1 MIKGS
6 LRFDPTE
13 GSCTKGLLRKNSCV
27 CLEESMSA
35 KVEVVEKNVKTK
47 KRQKGASLVEYAL
60 LVALI
65 GVGAVA
71 AMTLLRDRVSSSFS
85 TTGVQMG

>member
-1 MIKGS
+1 
-6 LRFDPTE
+6 
-13 GSCTKGLLRKNSCV
+13 
-27 CLEESMSA
+27 MSA

-47 KRQKGASLVEYAL
+47 KKQKGASLVEYAL

>member
-1 MIKGS
+1 
-6 LRFDPTE
+6 
-13 GSCTKGLLRKNSCV
+13 
-27 CLEESMSA
+27 MSA

>member
-1 MIKGS
+1 MKVLCDLTQPRVVVQRVCS
-6 LRFDPTE
+6 E
-13 GSCTKGLLRKNSCV
+13 KSCV

-47 KRQKGASLVEYAL
+47 KKQKGASLVEYAL